1 MSDRLSEE
9 LKVIENELNEL
20 REKQNLRNM
29 NNMKTHNTD
38 LKEKFNG
45 MSLLNH
51 LFFKRPNIDYSDVI
65 NNGKP
70 LVAVRKYSA
79 TVEITYKN
87 GEVEKHIFVSDFLK
101 GEDLRTLF
109 YKGNLE
115 DNSFKELRISREVVS
130 KIEVI
135 TKEI

>member
-9 LKVIENELNEL
+9 LRVVENELNEL

-29 NNMKTHNTD
+29 NNMILLD
-38 LKEKFNG
+38 L
-45 MSLLNH
+45 LC
-51 LFFKRPNIDYSDVI
+51 FKRPNKRPKIDFSDVI
-65 NNGKP
+65 KNRKP
-70 LVAVRKYSA
+70 QVEVRKYSA
-79 TVEITYKN
+79 TVVITYKN
-87 GEVEKHIFVSDFLK
+87 GEVEKHIFVSGFLK